1 LACRP
6 PHRSRRTCG
15 AEAFD
20 VRTRQWGPTGQFVIL
35 TSSQLGATTHRCAA
49 ELTSTPGTAARCR
62 LVVACASCLR
72 SGARWTVQGITMSQH
87 QIAVI
92 VGSVRRLRW
101 WVSRHGAEADP
112 ANTTPDP
119 VSVRHT
125 PTGYASAGRRRP
137 SALQAGGCLSG
148 LRGAPSGRSQDGT
161 EARSRLS
168 DVPCTDPLSQ
178 INRGG
183 MRPNR
188 SDRAPRGG
196 WVWRRGLSRSNIA
209 IHGRRMWHL
218 RQRQIDSTASSV

>member
-1 LACRP
+1 MASVRYRTYAGDPNRMCPVTATALPTSYCSSTFQDGVSACRP

-15 AEAFD
+15 AEAAG

-49 ELTSTPGTAARCR
+49 DLTSTPGTAARCR

-101 WVSRHGAEADP
+101 WESTHGAEAGP
-112 ANTTPDP
+112 ARTTPDP

-125 PTGYASAGRRRP
+125 PTGYASAGSRHP

-148 LRGAPSGRSQDGT
+148 LRAAPSGRSQDGT
-161 EARSRLS
+161 EAQSRLS
-168 DVPCTDPLSQ
+168 A
-178 INRGG
+178 
-183 MRPNR
+183 R
-188 SDRAPRGG
+188 SVR
-196 WVWRRGLSRSNIA
+196 
-209 IHGRRMWHL
+209 
-218 RQRQIDSTASSV
+218 